1 MEQPLPPCP
10 ECGGIRVIFHCSIDD
25 PQGYNLRI
33 SSLGFFTAGVKL
45 YAYTCLECGNT
56 TLRPDPDD
64 MEKLRKAA
72 NKGKIVEF

>member
-1 MEQPLPPCP
+1 MEQPLPPCS
-10 ECGGIRVIFHCSIDD
+10 ECGERRVIFHCAIDD

-33 SSLGFFTAGVKL
+33 TSLGFFASGVKL
-45 YAYTCLECGNT
+45 YACTYLGCGST

-72 NKGKIVEF
+72 EKGKTVQF